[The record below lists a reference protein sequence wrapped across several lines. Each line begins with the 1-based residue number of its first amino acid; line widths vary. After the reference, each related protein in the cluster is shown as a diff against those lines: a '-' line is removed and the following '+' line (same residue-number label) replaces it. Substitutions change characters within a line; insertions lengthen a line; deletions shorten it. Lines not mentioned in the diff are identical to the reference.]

1 MTSSGSTP
9 DPPIKLLM
17 NVIYYECHITID
29 PFENEDQRKFVAD
42 LIAPNGFRVAKLIME
57 KNGPESTEDAFMS
70 ARDISFVD
78 LNYRANIVVDD
89 LRRYGI
95 NVRRC
100 KIEGI
105 IRDERY

>member
-1 MTSSGSTP
+1 
-9 DPPIKLLM
+9 M

-29 PFENEDQRKFVAD
+29 PFENEDQRNFVAH
-42 LIAPNGFRVAKLIME
+42 LVAENGFRVAKLIME

-70 ARDISFVD
+70 ARDISFAD
-78 LNYRANIVVDD
+78 LNYRANQTVQT
-89 LRRYGI
+89 LQTYGVK
-95 NVRRC
+95 VRRC

>member
-1 MTSSGSTP
+1 
-9 DPPIKLLM
+9 M
-17 NVIYYECHITID
+17 NVIYYECHITVD

-42 LIAPNGFRVAKLIME
+42 LVAENGFRIAKLLME
-57 KNGPESTEDAFMS
+57 KTESTTDAFMS

-78 LNYRANIVVDD
+78 LNYRADQTVI
-89 LRRYGI
+89 LLQTYGV

-105 IRDERY
+105 VRDTRY